1 MKCLFLCLIFIA
13 LAAGAAPAQTA
24 THEGEAWAAY
34 ISSIRLNK
42 RFALWND
49 FHYVTGTFFVSRHGL
64 TYSLSP
70 KTDITGGYAWVI
82 TSANGGDAL
91 VRPEHRPWGQIITR
105 GTLAPK
111 IGYQARFRYD
121 ARFRKK
127 VLHDEVIDEWGFNHR
142 LRLMGRLR
150 IQLKEYPSGW
160 RLHTDVMD
168 EFLFNAGRQVK
179 EGMDQNRLY
188 LMLGLSRNNLTI
200 LGGYYMRALP
210 ENAFRHGAV
219 VWVVHTISGKGE
231 KVKR

>member
-1 MKCLFLCLIFIA
+1 MKRSLLLLLLMA
-13 LAAGAAPAQTA
+13 LSAGAASAQTA

-64 TYSLSP
+64 TYSLTP

-82 TSANGGDAL
+82 TSANGGDEL
-91 VRPEHRPWGQIITR
+91 LRPEHRPWGQIVTR
-105 GTLAPK
+105 GALTPK

-121 ARFRKK
+121 ARFRKR
-127 VLHDEVIDEWGFNHR
+127 VSAGEVIDEWGFNHR

-150 IQLKEYPSGW
+150 FQLREYPSGW
-160 RLHTDVMD
+160 RLHADVMD
-168 EFLFNAGRQVK
+168 EFLFNAGRQIR

-188 LMLGLSRNNLTI
+188 LLLGLSRKNLTI
-200 LGGYYMRALP
+200 LGGYCMRALP
-210 ENAFRHGAV
+210 EHAFRHGAV
-219 VWVVHTISGKGE
+219 VWVVHTISGEGE
-231 KVKR
+231 KVRR